1 MALSTSA
8 NSTHAVAPA
17 SQGLEARTAALLALH
32 LREARGRVDAL
43 FTWLMGGQWALA
55 VLVAVCVSPAAWK
68 GRAHA
73 SDLEVAVLLG
83 AALSL
88 FPVMLTLL
96 RPGEAGTRHAVAVC
110 QVLWSAL
117 FIHLTGGRLS
127 THFHLFGSLAVLAF
141 YRDPKVLLTAVG
153 TWVVDH
159 AVRDALWPRSLL
171 GLLPADGW
179 RLLEH
184 GLWVAVIAAVLS
196 IASRDALREL
206 REKARR
212 QALSE
217 HTSERE
223 LALRTGQL
231 DAAVREVYAY
241 RDHAARQERLVS
253 LGQLTAS
260 VSHELRNPLAA
271 ARTAHGFIVRRLRRT
286 GDGALDPRI
295 PRFLDIIDRELQA
308 CSSIVCNLL
317 DYAKG
322 RAPRVR
328 PCPLQPLVEEAISVV
343 PVREGVRVN
352 NQVQDGLPVPFLDRE
367 QFRQVLVNLIQN
379 AVEAIPPERG
389 GEVCVHADAR
399 EGGGWSLRVTDDG
412 PGIPAPMLERIFEP
426 MFTTK
431 LHGTG
436 LGLAIVKGLVQG
448 HGARIQ
454 AESDFGRG
462 SRFTVLFPDARAPKH
477 ALPAHP

>member
-1 MALSTSA
+1 MALSVSA
-8 NSTHAVAPA
+8 NSKHALA
-17 SQGLEARTAALLALH
+17 SVPQRLEARAAALLALH
-32 LREARGRVDAL
+32 LREARERVDAL
-43 FTWLMGGQWALA
+43 FTWLMLGQWAIA
-55 VLVAVCVSPAAWK
+55 VLVAAFVSPAAWE
-68 GRAHA
+68 GRARLPH
-73 SDLEVAVLLG
+73 LETAVLLG

-96 RPGEAGTRHAVAVC
+96 RPGEAGTRHGVAVS
-110 QVLWSAL
+110 QLLWSAL
-117 FIHLTGGRLS
+117 FIHLTGGRLA

-153 TWVVDH
+153 TVLVDH
-159 AVRDALWPRSLL
+159 GVRGALWPESLF
-171 GLLPADGW
+171 GVPHPEAW
-179 RLLEH
+179 RFLEH
-184 GLWVAVIAAVLS
+184 GFWVAVIAGVLS
-196 IASRDALREL
+196 VVSRDALREL

-212 QALSE
+212 QTLSE
-217 HTSERE
+217 HTGEQE

-231 DAAVREVYAY
+231 DAAVREVYAF
-241 RDHAARQERLVS
+241 RDHTARQDRLVS

-271 ARTAHGFIVRRLRRT
+271 ARTAHAFIVRRLRKT
-286 GDGALDPRI
+286 EDGALDPRI

-308 CSSIVCNLL
+308 CSVIVSNLL

-328 PCPLQPLVEEAISVV
+328 PCPLRPLVEEAISVV

-352 NQVQDGLPVPFLDRE
+352 NQVQDGLPVPHLDRE

-379 AVEAIPPERG
+379 AVEAIPPERV
-389 GEVCVHADAR
+389 GEVCVHAEAR
-399 EGGGWSLRVTDDG
+399 DDGGWCLRVTDDG

-436 LGLAIVKGLVQG
+436 LGLAIVKRLVQG

-462 SRFTVLFPDARAPKH
+462 SRFTVLFPDARSPEH
-477 ALPAHP
+477 AVPAHP